1 MTRLVYVESTSE
13 VLAAMR
19 REKPIKGW
27 VRAKK
32 IELIQSLNPHWRD
45 LAEDLFFRPPR
56 DPSRSLP

>member
-1 MTRLVYVESTSE
+1 
-13 VLAAMR
+13 MR